1 MSATRLTAP
10 AWLLTAAF
18 FAIAVLLQCI
28 PDRISSQSFTL
39 GPGGYLHAQYG
50 DDLVLG
56 SSCAGSAS
64 LSAGREA
71 WATRFVVAGDT
82 ATWRSTSSD
91 QFRLAAPAG
100 CVVDVVVRRHV
111 PAVDP
116 LFSGL
121 FFLLAAAGTFAL
133 AALLV
138 PAGIGRAS
146 EPFPWIFAAIVAAA
160 ALTLFLCVPSYHHAD
175 AAAEALRRNWGL
187 HGAGYYD
194 TIAEIAHRFRT
205 GGILGLSQVES
216 YGKPIL
222 MPLLGYLLGFG
233 RSPYAAGPIESA
245 VLMALAT
252 SGLAVYA
259 RFAGGKSA
267 GVAAATLFAVNPVV
281 VAYSTSFYPECALL
295 AGVTWAAVFGHVGL
309 ARQNRRFL
317 VAALACAALGASAM
331 NLAAVP
337 LVVLSAC
344 ALLLAAGNALD
355 RVARFGLAATCAAS
369 VSSVALWPFLWHDAV
384 DRMGY
389 VFGMLL
395 GTPDRLWDRWESA
408 AGIAGLGFIQHLTPL
423 EIVLLLVS
431 ILLVGPS
438 RQRPMATLF
447 AGFIGVFAFTSL
459 LPAFA
464 QQDVLY
470 GVPFLALLCTECFA
484 VDPAAAPEA
493 PSLSRVRVAAIG
505 AIALVGA
512 GWAAAFYPYVGMARL
527 FCVTPACSLAGF
539 GAAEPGYGYKQVA
552 AWIRDHAS
560 QDDVI
565 VASSA
570 PHVLQAYLPAQH
582 VLERDA
588 ALEELRP
595 RFVVVAPDSP
605 VYAQDAVS
613 QSLELVLAEPARL
626 GGVRVYRWTG
636 DARSAPPD
644 IEASELARIL
654 PDPRMRVVVI
664 GATVRD
670 ARALPELIQVPNVGR
685 SAASAATVG
694 DLGSAVVVL
703 PDDSSAG
710 RELSARGA
718 RIGSIGAYG
727 VFNSPDGLLAGSKV
741 GAHWDPENE
750 LRSVVPPS
758 SELATAFRLDV
769 RIWNGAPAPAT
780 ASAECGA
787 AERIDAPLYR
797 VAPDRAVAT
806 FSALDPAIRKCL
818 WRAAPLVF
826 RTAAFPRFGTAEGQV
841 VALRYASPAP
851 IALRV
856 EPAQMEAASSERPS
870 PAPAASPTPG
880 EAPTATMSPTPAATI
895 SPTPMAPAPAKP
907 TATLLPAASA
917 TTSPTP
923 GPSAATMSP
932 TRGTAALK
940 VPSVPRA
947 AAAAVAPALVLAP
960 RASRAVATAIPEA
973 PRWTPRHVA
982 TPAPNPAELELRRE
996 EWLRKRAAWIAK
1008 RDALIREQEAEHE
1021 LKRQA
1026 WLAKRAAWI
1035 AKRDALKREQEAER
1049 ERKRRAWLQKQAAAQ

>member
-1 MSATRLTAP
+1 M
-10 AWLLTAAF
+10 
-18 FAIAVLLQCI
+18 LLQCI
-28 PDRISSQSFTL
+28 PDQVSSRSFTL
-39 GPGGYLHAQYG
+39 GPGGYLHAEFG
-50 DDLVLG
+50 DDVVLG

-64 LSAGREA
+64 LSADREV
-71 WATRFVVAGDT
+71 WATHFVVAGDT
-82 ATWRSTSSD
+82 ATWRSTSTD

-100 CVVDVVVRRHV
+100 CVVDVVIRRHV

-121 FFLLAAAGTFAL
+121 FFLLAAAGTFVL

-138 PAGIGRAS
+138 PAGIGRPP
-146 EPFPWIFAAIVAAA
+146 EPFPWLFAAIVAAA

-175 AAAEALRRNWGL
+175 AAAEALRRNWSL

-194 TIAEIAHRFRT
+194 TIAEISRRLGA

-222 MPLLGYLLGFG
+222 MPLLGYLFGFG
-233 RSPYAAGPIESA
+233 RSPYVAGPIESA

-259 RFAGGKSA
+259 RFAGGKTA
-267 GVAAATLFAVNPVV
+267 GIAAATLFAVNPVV

-295 AGVTWAAVFGHVGL
+295 AGATWAAVFGHVGL
-309 ARQNRRFL
+309 AGQNRRFL
-317 VAALACAALGASAM
+317 LAALACAALGASAM
-331 NLAAVP
+331 NLVAVP
-337 LVVLSAC
+337 LVVLSVC
-344 ALLLAAGNALD
+344 ALLSAAGNALD
-355 RVARFGLAATCAAS
+355 RVARFGLAATCTAS
-369 VSSVALWPFLWHDAV
+369 VSGVALWPFLWHDAI

-389 VFGMLL
+389 VFGLLL
-395 GTPDRLWDRWESA
+395 GTPDRLWDRWETA
-408 AGIAGLGFIQHLTPL
+408 AGNAGLGFVQHLTPL
-423 EIVLLLVS
+423 EIVLLLAS

-438 RQRPMATLF
+438 RQRRMASLF
-447 AGFIGVFAFTSL
+447 AGFVGVFAFTSV

-470 GVPFLALLCTECFA
+470 GVPFLALLCAECFA

-493 PSLSRVRVAAIG
+493 PSLSRVRIAAVG
-505 AIALVGA
+505 AIALAGA
-512 GWAAAFYPYVGMARL
+512 GWDAEFYPYVGMARL
-527 FCVTPACSLAGF
+527 FCFAPACSLASF
-539 GAAEPGYGYKQVA
+539 GAAEPGYGYKQAA
-552 AWIRDHAS
+552 AWIRVHS
-560 QDDVI
+560 LPDDVI

-582 VLERDA
+582 VLGSDA

-595 RFVVVAPDSP
+595 RFVVVAPGSP
-605 VYAQDAVS
+605 AYAQDAAS
-613 QSLELVLAEPARL
+613 QSLELVLGEPARM
-626 GGVRVYRWTG
+626 GGVRVYRWAG
-636 DARSAPPD
+636 DARVAPAD
-644 IEASELARIL
+644 IEASELARVL

-670 ARALPELIQVPNVGR
+670 ARELPELIQLPNGGG
-685 SAASAATVG
+685 SAATAATVG

-718 RIGSIGAYG
+718 RIGSIGVYG
-727 VFNSPDGLLAGSKV
+727 VFNPPDGLLAGSKV
-741 GAHWDPENE
+741 GAHWDTDNG

-758 SELATAFRLDV
+758 AAPATQFRLDV
-769 RIWNGAPAPAT
+769 RIWNGAPSPAT

-787 AERIDAPLYR
+787 GERIYAPLYR
-797 VAPDRAVAT
+797 VSADRAVAT
-806 FSALDPAIRKCL
+806 FSALDPAIRKCV

-826 RTAAFPRFGTAEGQV
+826 RTAAFPRFGTAEGEV
-841 VALRYASPAP
+841 VTMRYASPVP
-851 IALRV
+851 VALRV
-856 EPAQMEAASSERPS
+856 EPAQPEAAGSERPS
-870 PAPAASPTPG
+870 PVPAASPTLG
-880 EAPTATMSPTPAATI
+880 APTATMSPTPAAPM
-895 SPTPMAPAPAKP
+895 SPTPVAPASAMPVKP
-907 TATLLPAASA
+907 TATLLPTPAATA
-917 TTSPTP
+917 SPTP
-923 GPSAATMSP
+923 GPPVASMSP
-932 TRGTAALK
+932 TRGMAAAK

-947 AAAAVAPALVLAP
+947 AARAL
-960 RASRAVATAIPEA
+960 ATAMPEA
-973 PRWTPRHVA
+973 PRWAERAPRHVA
-982 TPAPNPAELELRRE
+982 TPTPNPAELELRRE

-1008 RDALIREQEAEHE
+1008 RDALKREQEAEHE
-1021 LKRQA
+1021 RKRQA